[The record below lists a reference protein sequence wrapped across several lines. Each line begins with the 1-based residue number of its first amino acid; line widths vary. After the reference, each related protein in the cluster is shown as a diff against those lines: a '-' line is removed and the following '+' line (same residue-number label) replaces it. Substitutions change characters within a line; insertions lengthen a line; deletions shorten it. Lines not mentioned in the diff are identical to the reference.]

1 MRAEGMRVFLLMI
14 GLAAASESTQQLSKS
29 ATRYLSAL
37 RRKLG
42 ISMPGHNISLTTG
55 VPTVLTPMQRNA
67 LVLVVPPSHVITVS
81 KALGSGGGTWI
92 NSCALKL
99 PRTLPRHFVLAMYV
113 LHERYLG
120 RADSLMRLWLENLPA
135 IDTATVFWTDSE
147 LNELEEERAIRLGR
161 SRRASLSSEYET
173 MVRVLLDDGCSPM
186 ADDLEDAGLKRFEL
200 DHYLWA
206 ATIVSRHAYHFAD
219 DFPVLLPLALRFH
232 PHGAVDLAEW
242 GDESNPGASLYVGSE
257 VPLHPG
263 EELTVWSG
271 EADNAHL
278 LVNGG
283 YVWETLA
290 TARVQMRLSAGVMS
304 QWADDG
310 PTEAMRREWL
320 SGANWTQQMDFEL
333 AGEGDLNPD
342 MLTWLRMVLASPLE
356 VRRSKVVEDFR
367 SPLSLGTEQ
376 RVFTALRAALE
387 KTLGRYE
394 YSIEEDEQLLESA
407 TRGSAP
413 KPDGLAPR
421 RVLAVTYRLLCK
433 RVIQRTIE
441 LAARQYPDGRTS
453 RRLVVEDGP
462 SNDHQT
468 FSASVTT
475 AGEVASAFTSSEDIR
490 TLIHP
495 TVGPTVLGGS
505 TVASHRS
512 SASKKRKVGKRGR
525 E

>member
-1 MRAEGMRVFLLMI
+1 MRVFLLYI
-14 GLAAASESTQQLSKS
+14 GLAAASESTLQLSKS

-120 RADSLMRLWLENLPA
+120 RADSLMRLWLENLPV

-161 SRRASLSSEYET
+161 TRRASLSSEYKT

-200 DHYLWA
+200 EHYLWA
-206 ATIVSRHAYHFAD
+206 ATIVSRHACHFAD

-257 VPLHPG
+257 VSLHPG

-271 EADNAHL
+271 EADNAQL

-283 YVWETLA
+283 YVWDTLA
-290 TARVQMRLSAGVMS
+290 TACVQMRLSAGVMT
-304 QWADDG
+304 QRTDDG
-310 PTEAMRREWL
+310 PTEVMRREWL
-320 SGANWTQQMDFEL
+320 GGANWTQQMDFEL

-342 MLTWLRMVLASPLE
+342 MLTWLRMVLASPQEL
-356 VRRSKVVEDFR
+356 RRALVVEDFR
-367 SPLSLGTEQ
+367 SPLSQGTEQ

-387 KTLGRYE
+387 KALSGYE
-394 YSIEEDEQLLESA
+394 YSIEEDEQLLGSA

-413 KPDGLAPR
+413 KPDGLTPR
-421 RVLAVTYRLLCK
+421 RGLAVTYRLLCK

-441 LAARQYPDGRTS
+441 LAARQSPDGRTS
-453 RRLVVEDGP
+453 KRLVAEDGP
-462 SNDHQT
+462 SNDHQI
-468 FSASVTT
+468 FSASVTA
-475 AGEVASAFTSSEDIR
+475 AGVKQSPLPTSDISDPP
-490 TLIHP
+490 P
-495 TVGPTVLGGS
+495 TVDP
-505 TVASHRS
+505 RS
-512 SASKKRKVGKRGR
+512 RGKRR
-525 E
+525 R